1 MVTSTIQDIRAR
13 NIFDGCAR
21 PSLEVVVKTETSSVS
36 AAPSYSNPRSSG
48 KYEITHFPRGGVQGS
63 IDLINSIIRD
73 RLLGMDVTAQQ
84 EIDDLLFEIDGS
96 DHFENIGGNTAEA
109 TSMAISKAAA
119 ASLNTPL
126 YRYTSREKS
135 IGVPHQM
142 PNIIGGGATMGDEG
156 WKGRTPDI
164 QDHIILPVGCQSTYE
179 EMERVC
185 EVFHRVGLHLQDADP
200 LYTGGRDE
208 EYCWLPGLDDITCL
222 DILKQSCEE
231 VAKSRDISFRLGL
244 DVGATDLWDEEAQA
258 YIYTREGIKRTR
270 DEHARYLADLVD
282 RFDIF
287 YMEDSFF
294 EDHIEHY
301 MEQMQQYGNRVLVSG
316 DDLLSGNIHR
326 LEDMAGKR
334 AINSA
339 VIKLNM
345 AGTVTRTK
353 RFVDM
358 CQANGF
364 TTIGSC
370 RTYDS
375 TDDTLAD
382 LIVGWGCN
390 AYKSGSPAGGE
401 HTAKYNRYIR
411 IDEELGMDPSFSD
424 FKKIKP

>member
-1 MVTSTIQDIRAR
+1 
-13 NIFDGCAR
+13 
-21 PSLEVVVKTETSSVS
+21 
-36 AAPSYSNPRSSG
+36 
-48 KYEITHFPRGGVQGS
+48 
-63 IDLINSIIRD
+63 
-73 RLLGMDVTAQQ
+73 
-84 EIDDLLFEIDGS
+84 
-96 DHFENIGGNTAEA
+96 
-109 TSMAISKAAA
+109 
-119 ASLNTPL
+119 
-126 YRYTSREKS
+126 
-135 IGVPHQM
+135 
-142 PNIIGGGATMGDEG
+142 
-156 WKGRTPDI
+156 
-164 QDHIILPVGCQSTYE
+164 
-179 EMERVC
+179 
-185 EVFHRVGLHLQDADP
+185 
-200 LYTGGRDE
+200 
-208 EYCWLPGLDDITCL
+208 
-222 DILKQSCEE
+222 
-231 VAKSRDISFRLGL
+231 
-244 DVGATDLWDEEAQA
+244 
-258 YIYTREGIKRTR
+258 
-270 DEHARYLADLVD
+270 
-282 RFDIF
+282 
-287 YMEDSFF
+287 MEDSFF

-375 TDDTLAD
+375 PDDTLAD